1 MGSVIFTRGQW
12 HMARRAKGKF
22 SPLMGL
28 VFQAGIVLLGLIP
41 LWLFDIPVATEGLP
55 VLGYLAWGV
64 AGGVLTYG
72 LLLLLS
78 VTDVLSSD
86 SLQKHIRDLHRFV
99 RFQTWPVLIGLAVLA
114 GIGEELLFRAVIQGW
129 VGEHLGTAA
138 GVLAGAVVFGLAH
151 AMSRAYFLVATAL
164 GAVFGVAYAL
174 TDSIQLVMVWH
185 AVYDLVVILVLRR
198 YPQLFGI
205 SRSVGPG

>member
-1 MGSVIFTRGQW
+1 MAVKRKRG
-12 HMARRAKGKF
+12 F
-22 SPLMGL
+22 SPAVGL
-28 VFQAGIVLLGLIP
+28 LFQAGIVVLGLLP

-55 VLGYLAWGV
+55 VLGYLVWGV

-99 RFQTWPVLIGLAVLA
+99 RSQSWLVLIGLAVLA
-114 GIGEELLFRAVIQGW
+114 GVGEELLFRAVIQGW
-129 VGEHLGTAA
+129 VGAHLGTAA

-164 GAVFGVAYAL
+164 GAVFGIAYAV

-198 YPQLFGI
+198 YPQLFGL
-205 SRSVGPG
+205 SRTVGPG